1 MSFFYVLNERNNI
14 EYFKNNGIVDILKCI
29 NMNDFKNA
37 VNKYIGDG
45 LEINKRYNITD
56 IHTKIMKNIELGLC
70 DLYKE
75 YNLDV
80 ELMSTWIRINTWYM
94 TIFIDYKGIN
104 VWEEIGQYR
113 FQYKA
118 RSNASVSNKNYTLLS
133 TPMFEYKE
141 NEYVKN
147 IEDLSMYD
155 YIIRL
160 LDYKRNALIGR
171 YESEIASYK
180 RSIRENRKMVKDLV
194 NINLEEI

>member
-1 MSFFYVLNERNNI
+1 MSFFYVLNERNNM
-14 EYFKNNGIVDILKCI
+14 EYFKDNGIIDILKCI
-29 NMNDFKNA
+29 SMSDFKNA

-45 LEINKRYNITD
+45 LEINKKYNITD

-75 YNLDV
+75 HNLDV
-80 ELMSTWIRINTWYM
+80 ELMSTWIRVNTWYI
-94 TIFIDYKGIN
+94 TIFVDYKGIN

-113 FQYKA
+113 FQYKG
-118 RSNASVSNKNYTLLS
+118 RSNARISNQNYTLLS
-133 TPMFEYKE
+133 TPIFEYKE
-141 NEYVKN
+141 NEYIKN

-180 RSIRENRKMVKDLV
+180 RNIRDNKKMVKNLV
-194 NINLEEI
+194 DINLEEI